1 MLLEF
6 RQAIAILG
14 TRSRSSRDL
23 EAMTPMT
30 ESIPTGLRIDAG
42 GDQFP
47 VSGPTPRL
55 SWLPVTDATR
65 GYELSAVVDDGL
77 LESAATDTHR
87 LNAWP
92 WRPLRS
98 GERVRW
104 RVRPVGGEWS
114 EEHSFEAGLFEPDWT
129 ARWISPPAPAGA
141 EFGKRPAH
149 SLRVAFTTRRPVV
162 RARL

>member
-23 EAMTPMT
+23 EAMTPVT
-30 ESIPTGLRIDAG
+30 ESIPSGLRIDAG

-55 SWLPVTDATR
+55 SWLPVPEATD
-65 GYELSAVVDDGL
+65 GYELTAVVDDSP
-77 LESAATDTHR
+77 LEDVVTATHR
-87 LNAWP
+87 LNTWP

-98 GERVRW
+98 GELVRW
-104 RVRPVGGEWS
+104 
-114 EEHSFEAGLFEPDWT
+114 
-129 ARWISPPAPAGA
+129 
-141 EFGKRPAH
+141 
-149 SLRVAFTTRRPVV
+149 
-162 RARL
+162 